1 MIPLGKVSV
10 FAASSWGGFFLEQR
24 MAKLYAEIAKME
36 AQDDGTVKVWGYA
49 SSEAVDSDGEIIA
62 AEAMKAAIP
71 DYMKF
76 GAVREMHG
84 SNAAGTAIEINVE
97 NDGRTFFGA
106 HIVDPVAVTKVK
118 TGVYKGFSIGGSV
131 TARDELNKSQIT
143 GLKLTE
149 ISLVDR
155 PANPDAVF
163 TCYKADKP
171 KDEEEADKDDKP
183 SDKSAEEKGDKPKD
197 GDKEPEAEE
206 KDGKDDKKDDEEE
219 DDKKDEAEKSASV
232 NLSESE
238 IAILKAVLAKA
249 EKPKDEPVAK
259 SMWQVKSLADV
270 LMSLEWLISD
280 ASYDGVDEAVIA
292 QIKESAGKLAES
304 LKALTVSEAD
314 KLVDGLAAKADKSDD
329 LAKAESVDELAK
341 AQDALKKSNDALA
354 KAQAEIESLKK
365 QAAPPKGS
373 TKAISKAEDNGEDPL
388 NGFEPIVKNDGSLDD
403 VATLVKAAQA
413 GRL

>member
-1 MIPLGKVSV
+1 
-10 FAASSWGGFFLEQR
+10 

-97 NDGRTFFGA
+97 DDGRTFFGA

-163 TCYKADKP
+163 TCFKADKP
-171 KDEEEADKDDKP
+171 KDEEEAADKDDKP
-183 SDKSAEEKGDKPKD
+183 SDKSAEEEGDKPKD
-197 GDKEPEAEE
+197 GDKEPEAED
-206 KDGKDDKKDDEEE
+206 KDGKDDKD
-219 DDKKDEAEKSASV
+219 DDKEDEAEKSASV
-232 NLSESE
+232 DLSESE
-238 IAILKAVLAKA
+238 IAVLKAVLAKA
-249 EKPKDEPVAK
+249 EKQEAVTKADEPVDESVSK
-259 SMWQVKSLADV
+259 S
-270 LMSLEWLISD
+270 
-280 ASYDGVDEAVIA
+280 
-292 QIKESAGKLAES
+292 
-304 LKALTVSEAD
+304 
-314 KLVDGLAAKADKSDD
+314 DKSDD
-329 LAKAESVDELAK
+329 LAKAKMADELAK

-373 TKAISKAEDNGEDPL
+373 TKSISKAEDNGEDPL
-388 NGFEPIVKNDGSLDD
+388 KGFEPIVKNDGSLDD
-403 VATLVKAAQA
+403 VATLVKAAQT

>member
-1 MIPLGKVSV
+1 MYGYSCFGRGYAEILIPLGKVSV
-10 FAASSWGGFFLEQR
+10 FAASLWGGFFLEQR

-97 NDGRTFFGA
+97 DDGRTFFGA

-163 TCYKADKP
+163 TCFKADKP
-171 KDEEEADKDDKP
+171 KDEEEVADKDDKP
-183 SDKSAEEKGDKPKD
+183 SDKPAEEEGDKPKD
-197 GDKEPEAEE
+197 GNKEPEAE
-206 KDGKDDKKDDEEE
+206 DKDDKDDKE
-219 DDKKDEAEKSASV
+219 DDTEKSASV

-238 IAILKAVLAKA
+238 ISILKAVLARF
-249 EKPKDEPVAK
+249 EK
-259 SMWQVKSLADV
+259 S
-270 LMSLEWLISD
+270 
-280 ASYDGVDEAVIA
+280 AV
-292 QIKESAGKLAES
+292 
-304 LKALTVSEAD
+304 
-314 KLVDGLAAKADKSDD
+314 SDD
-329 LAKAESVDELAK
+329 LVKAESADELAK

-373 TKAISKAEDNGEDPL
+373 AKAISKAEDNGEDPL
-388 NGFEPIVKNDGSLDD
+388 KGFQPIVKNDGSLDD

>member
-1 MIPLGKVSV
+1 
-10 FAASSWGGFFLEQR
+10 

-97 NDGRTFFGA
+97 DDGRTFFGA

-183 SDKSAEEKGDKPKD
+183 ADKADETPADDAVKAD
-197 GDKEPEAEE
+197 G
-206 KDGKDDKKDDEEE
+206 DKKDDKE
-219 DDKKDEAEKSASV
+219 DEAEKSASV
-232 NLSESE
+232 ELPESE

-270 LMSLEWLISD
+270 LMSMKWLIED
-280 ASYDGVDEAVIA
+280 AAYDNIDEAVIA
-292 QIKESAGKLAES
+292 QIKESAASLAES
-304 LKALTVSEAD
+304 LKALTASEAD

-388 NGFEPIVKNDGSLDD
+388 NGFEPIVKNDGSLDV
-403 VATLVKAAQA
+403 VATLIKAKQT

>member
-1 MIPLGKVSV
+1 
-10 FAASSWGGFFLEQR
+10 

-84 SNAAGTAIEINVE
+84 SSAAGTAIEINVE
-97 NDGRTFFGA
+97 DDGRTFFGA

-171 KDEEEADKDDKP
+171 KDEEEADKDEDDKP
-183 SDKSAEEKGDKPKD
+183 SDKSAEAEDDKPKD
-197 GDKEPEAEE
+197 GDKKPEAE
-206 KDGKDDKKDDEEE
+206 DKDDKDDDKE
-219 DDKKDEAEKSASV
+219 DDKEDEAEKSASV

-249 EKPKDEPVAK
+249 EKPKDDPVAK

-270 LMSLEWLISD
+270 LTSLKWLIED
-280 ASYDGVDEAVIA
+280 AAYDNIDEAVIA
-292 QIKESAGKLAES
+292 QIKESAASLAES

-388 NGFEPIVKNDGSLDD
+388 KGFEPIVKNDGSLDD
-403 VATLVKAAQA
+403 VATLVKAAQT

>member
-1 MIPLGKVSV
+1 
-10 FAASSWGGFFLEQR
+10 

-97 NDGRTFFGA
+97 DDGRTFFGA

-163 TCYKADKP
+163 TCFKADKP
-171 KDEEEADKDDKP
+171 KDEEEADKEDDNKTA
-183 SDKSAEEKGDKPKD
+183 DKTDETPDNDAEKAD
-197 GDKEPEAEE
+197 G
-206 KDGKDDKKDDEEE
+206 DKKDDK
-219 DDKKDEAEKSASV
+219 DDKEDETEKSASV
-232 NLSESE
+232 DLSESE
-238 IAILKAVLAKA
+238 IAILKAALAKA
-249 EKPKDEPVAK
+249 EKQKDEPIAK
-259 SMWQVKSLADV
+259 SMWQVKSLSDV
-270 LMSLEWLISD
+270 LTSLKWLIED
-280 ASYDGVDEAVIA
+280 AAYDKVDEAVIA
-292 QIKESAGKLAES
+292 QIKESAASLAES

-314 KLVDGLAAKADKSDD
+314 KLIDGLAAKADKSDD

-388 NGFEPIVKNDGSLDD
+388 NGFQPIVKNDGSLDD
-403 VATLVKAAQA
+403 VATLIKAAQT

>member
-1 MIPLGKVSV
+1 
-10 FAASSWGGFFLEQR
+10 

-97 NDGRTFFGA
+97 DDGRTFFGA

-171 KDEEEADKDDKP
+171 KAEEEADKDEDDKTA
-183 SDKSAEEKGDKPKD
+183 DKADETPADDAEKADDKAD
-197 GDKEPEAEE
+197 GK
-206 KDGKDDKKDDEEE
+206 KDDKEDET
-219 DDKKDEAEKSASV
+219 EKSASV

-249 EKPKDEPVAK
+249 EKPKDEPVTK

-270 LMSLEWLISD
+270 LMSLKWLIND
-280 ASYDGVDEAVIA
+280 AGYDGVDEAVIA
-292 QIKESAGKLAES
+292 QIKESAGSLAES

-314 KLVDGLAAKADKSDD
+314 KLVDGLAVKADKSDD

-373 TKAISKAEDNGEDPL
+373 AKAISKAEDNGEDPL
-388 NGFEPIVKNDGSLDD
+388 KGFQPIVKNDGSLDD
-403 VATLVKAAQA
+403 VATLVKAAQT

>member
-1 MIPLGKVSV
+1 
-10 FAASSWGGFFLEQR
+10 
-24 MAKLYAEIAKME
+24 MAKLYADITKME

-97 NDGRTFFGA
+97 DDGRTFFGA

-171 KDEEEADKDDKP
+171 KADEAADKDDKP
-183 SDKSAEEKGDKPKD
+183 SDKSAEDEGDKPKE
-197 GDKEPEAEE
+197 GDKEPEAED
-206 KDGKDDKKDDEEE
+206 KDGKDGKE
-219 DDKKDEAEKSASV
+219 DDKDDKEDEAEKSASV

-249 EKPKDEPVAK
+249 EKQEAVTK
-259 SMWQVKSLADV
+259 AD
-270 LMSLEWLISD
+270 
-280 ASYDGVDEAVIA
+280 GPVDEAVS
-292 QIKESAGKLAES
+292 KS
-304 LKALTVSEAD
+304 
-314 KLVDGLAAKADKSDD
+314 DKSDD
-329 LAKAESVDELAK
+329 LAKAEMADALAK

-388 NGFEPIVKNDGSLDD
+388 KGFEPIVKNDGSLDD
-403 VATLVKAAQA
+403 VATLVKAAQT

>member
-1 MIPLGKVSV
+1 MT
-10 FAASSWGGFFLEQR
+10 
-24 MAKLYAEIAKME
+24 KLYAEIAKME

-49 SSEAVDSDGEIIA
+49 SSEAVDSDGEVIA

-97 NDGRTFFGA
+97 DDGRTFFGA
-106 HIVDPVAVTKVK
+106 HIVDPIAVTKVK

-131 TARDELNKSQIT
+131 TARDDLNKSQIT

-163 TCYKADKP
+163 TCFKADKP
-171 KDEEEADKDDKP
+171 KADEEADKDED
-183 SDKSAEEKGDKPKD
+183 DKSADKTDETPADDAEKAD
-197 GDKEPEAEE
+197 G
-206 KDGKDDKKDDEEE
+206 DKKDDKE
-219 DDKKDEAEKSASV
+219 DKEDEAEKSASV

-249 EKPKDEPVAK
+249 DKPKDEPVAK
-259 SMWQVKSLADV
+259 SMYQVKSLADV
-270 LMSLEWLISD
+270 LMSLKWLVDD
-280 ASYDGVDEAVIA
+280 AVYVDIDEAVIA
-292 QIKESAGKLAES
+292 QIKESAASLAES
-304 LKALTVSEAD
+304 LKALAASEAD

-329 LAKAESVDELAK
+329 IAKAESADELAK

-373 TKAISKAEDNGEDPL
+373 TKAIGKAEDNGEDPL
-388 NGFEPIVKNDGSLDD
+388 KGFQPIVKNDGSLDD
-403 VATLVKAAQA
+403 VATLIKAAQT

>member
-1 MIPLGKVSV
+1 
-10 FAASSWGGFFLEQR
+10 

-49 SSEAVDSDGEIIA
+49 SSEAVDSDGEIIS

-163 TCYKADKP
+163 TCFKADKP
-171 KDEEEADKDDKP
+171 KDEEEAMDKDDKP
-183 SDKSAEEKGDKPKD
+183 SDKSTEEEDENPKD
-197 GDKEPEAEE
+197 GDKEPKAE
-206 KDGKDDKKDDEEE
+206 DKDDKDDS
-219 DDKKDEAEKSASV
+219 KKDEAEKSASV

-270 LMSLEWLISD
+270 LTSLKWLIED
-280 ASYDGVDEAVIA
+280 AAYDNIDEAVIA
-292 QIKESAGKLAES
+292 QIKESAGSLAES
-304 LKALTVSEAD
+304 LKALAASEAD
-314 KLVDGLAAKADKSDD
+314 KLVDGLAAKSDKSDD

-373 TKAISKAEDNGEDPL
+373 TKAIGKAEDNGEDPL
-388 NGFEPIVKNDGSLDD
+388 NGFQPIVKNDGSLDD
-403 VATLVKAAQA
+403 VATLIKAAQT

>member
-1 MIPLGKVSV
+1 
-10 FAASSWGGFFLEQR
+10 

-49 SSEAVDSDGEIIA
+49 SSEAVDSDGEVIA

-97 NDGRTFFGA
+97 DDGRTFFGA

-163 TCYKADKP
+163 TCFKADKP
-171 KDEEEADKDDKP
+171 KDEEEATDKDDEP
-183 SDKSAEEKGDKPKD
+183 ADKTDETPDDDAEKAD
-197 GDKEPEAEE
+197 G
-206 KDGKDDKKDDEEE
+206 DKKDDKE

-232 NLSESE
+232 ELSESE

-249 EKPKDEPVAK
+249 DKSEYEHKYEPVAK

-270 LMSLEWLISD
+270 LASLKWLIED
-280 ASYDGVDEAVIA
+280 AIYDDVDAAVIA
-292 QIKESAGKLAES
+292 QIKESAGSLAES

-329 LAKAESVDELAK
+329 LAKAESADELAK

-373 TKAISKAEDNGEDPL
+373 TKAIGKAEDNGEDPL
-388 NGFEPIVKNDGSLDD
+388 KGFQPIVKNDGSLDD
-403 VATLVKAAQA
+403 VATLVKAAQS

>member
-1 MIPLGKVSV
+1 
-10 FAASSWGGFFLEQR
+10 

-49 SSEAVDSDGEIIA
+49 SSEAVDSDGEVIA

-97 NDGRTFFGA
+97 DDGRTFFGA
-106 HIVDPVAVTKVK
+106 HIVDPIAVTKVK

-163 TCYKADKP
+163 TCFKADKP
-171 KDEEEADKDDKP
+171 KDGEEVADKDDELT
-183 SDKSAEEKGDKPKD
+183 DKADETPADDTEKAD
-197 GDKEPEAEE
+197 
-206 KDGKDDKKDDEEE
+206 DDKKDDKE
-219 DDKKDEAEKSASV
+219 DDKKDDAEKSASV
-232 NLSESE
+232 ELSESE

-270 LMSLEWLISD
+270 LMSLKWLIED
-280 ASYDGVDEAVIA
+280 AVYGNIDEAVIA
-292 QIKESAGKLAES
+292 QIKESAGSLAES

-314 KLVDGLAAKADKSDD
+314 NLVDGLAAKADKSDD
-329 LAKAESVDELAK
+329 LAKAESADELAK

-373 TKAISKAEDNGEDPL
+373 TKAIGKAEDNGEDPL

-403 VATLVKAAQA
+403 VATLIKAKQT

>member
-1 MIPLGKVSV
+1 
-10 FAASSWGGFFLEQR
+10 

-97 NDGRTFFGA
+97 DDGRTFFGA

-171 KDEEEADKDDKP
+171 KDEEEAANKDDEP
-183 SDKSAEEKGDKPKD
+183 ADKADETPVDDTEKAD
-197 GDKEPEAEE
+197 G
-206 KDGKDDKKDDEEE
+206 DKKDDKE

-270 LMSLEWLISD
+270 LMSLKWLIND
-280 ASYDGVDEAVIA
+280 AGYDGVDESVIA
-292 QIKESAGKLAES
+292 QIKESAGSLAES

-329 LAKAESVDELAK
+329 LAKAESADELAK

-365 QAAPPKGS
+365 QAATPKGS
-373 TKAISKAEDNGEDPL
+373 TKAIGKAEDNGEDPL
-388 NGFEPIVKNDGSLDD
+388 NGFQPIVKNDGSLDD
-403 VATLVKAAQA
+403 VATLVKAAHT

>member
-1 MIPLGKVSV
+1 
-10 FAASSWGGFFLEQR
+10 

-49 SSEAVDSDGEIIA
+49 SSEAVDSDGETIA

-97 NDGRTFFGA
+97 DDGRTFFGA

-163 TCYKADKP
+163 TCFKADKP
-171 KDEEEADKDDKP
+171 KDEEGADKDEDDKP
-183 SDKSAEEKGDKPKD
+183 SDKSAEDEDDKPKD
-197 GDKEPEAEE
+197 GAQKPEAE
-206 KDGKDDKKDDEEE
+206 DKDDKDDKE
-219 DDKKDEAEKSASV
+219 DDKEDETEKSASV

-249 EKPKDEPVAK
+249 EKLEAAPK
-259 SMWQVKSLADV
+259 AD
-270 LMSLEWLISD
+270 D
-280 ASYDGVDEAVIA
+280 PVDEAVS
-292 QIKESAGKLAES
+292 KS
-304 LKALTVSEAD
+304 
-314 KLVDGLAAKADKSDD
+314 DKSDD
-329 LAKAESVDELAK
+329 LAKAEMADALAK

-373 TKAISKAEDNGEDPL
+373 TKAISKAEDNGEDLL
-388 NGFEPIVKNDGSLDD
+388 NGFQPIVKNDGSLDD
-403 VATLVKAAQA
+403 VATLVKAAQT

>member
-1 MIPLGKVSV
+1 
-10 FAASSWGGFFLEQR
+10 

-97 NDGRTFFGA
+97 DDGRTFFGA

-171 KDEEEADKDDKP
+171 KDDEEADNDEDDKPADKADETPADDAEKADGDKKDDKDDK
-183 SDKSAEEKGDKPKD
+183 E
-197 GDKEPEAEE
+197 
-206 KDGKDDKKDDEEE
+206 DET
-219 DDKKDEAEKSASV
+219 EKSASV

-238 IAILKAVLAKA
+238 ITILKAVLAKA

-270 LMSLEWLISD
+270 LMSLKWLISD
-280 ASYDGVDEAVIA
+280 AGYDGVDEAVIA
-292 QIKESAGKLAES
+292 QIKESAASLAES

-388 NGFEPIVKNDGSLDD
+388 NGFQPIVKNDGSLDD
-403 VATLVKAAQA
+403 VATLVKAAQT

>member
-1 MIPLGKVSV
+1 
-10 FAASSWGGFFLEQR
+10 

-97 NDGRTFFGA
+97 DDGRTFFGA

-171 KDEEEADKDDKP
+171 KAEEEADKDEDDKP
-183 SDKSAEEKGDKPKD
+183 SDKSAEEEGDKPKD
-197 GDKEPEAEE
+197 GDKKPEAED
-206 KDGKDDKKDDEEE
+206 KDDKGDKSGKDDKE
-219 DDKKDEAEKSASV
+219 DDKEDETEKSESV
-232 NLSESE
+232 NLSEPE

-249 EKPKDEPVAK
+249 EKQEAAAKADEPVDESVSK
-259 SMWQVKSLADV
+259 S
-270 LMSLEWLISD
+270 
-280 ASYDGVDEAVIA
+280 
-292 QIKESAGKLAES
+292 
-304 LKALTVSEAD
+304 
-314 KLVDGLAAKADKSDD
+314 DKSDD
-329 LAKAESVDELAK
+329 LAKAEMADALAK

-388 NGFEPIVKNDGSLDD
+388 KGFQPIVKNDGSLDD
-403 VATLVKAAQA
+403 VATLIKAKQT

>member
-1 MIPLGKVSV
+1 
-10 FAASSWGGFFLEQR
+10 

-49 SSEAVDSDGEIIA
+49 SSEAVDSDGEVIA

-97 NDGRTFFGA
+97 DDGRTFFGA

-163 TCYKADKP
+163 TCFKADKP
-171 KDEEEADKDDKP
+171 KDEEEATDKDDEP
-183 SDKSAEEKGDKPKD
+183 TDKADETPADDTEKADS
-197 GDKEPEAEE
+197 
-206 KDGKDDKKDDEEE
+206 DKKDDKE

-270 LMSLEWLISD
+270 LASLKWLIED
-280 ASYDGVDEAVIA
+280 AAYDNIDETVIA
-292 QIKESAGKLAES
+292 QIKESAASLAES
-304 LKALTVSEAD
+304 LKALTISEAD

-365 QAAPPKGS
+365 QAAPPKGN
-373 TKAISKAEDNGEDPL
+373 TKAIGKAEDNGEDPL
-388 NGFEPIVKNDGSLDD
+388 KGFQPIVKNDGSLDD
-403 VATLVKAAQA
+403 VATLVKAAQT

>member
-1 MIPLGKVSV
+1 
-10 FAASSWGGFFLEQR
+10 

-97 NDGRTFFGA
+97 DDGRTFFGA

-163 TCYKADKP
+163 TCFKADKP
-171 KDEEEADKDDKP
+171 KDEEEADK
-183 SDKSAEEKGDKPKD
+183 E
-197 GDKEPEAEE
+197 EAEKPTDKADETPADDAE
-206 KDGKDDKKDDEEE
+206 KADGKADGKKDDKEDET
-219 DDKKDEAEKSASV
+219 EKSASV
-232 NLSESE
+232 ELSESE

-249 EKPKDEPVAK
+249 EKPKDEPIAK
-259 SMWQVKSLADV
+259 SMWQVKSLSDV
-270 LMSLEWLISD
+270 LMSLKWLIND
-280 ASYDGVDEAVIA
+280 AGYDGVDEAVIA
-292 QIKESAGKLAES
+292 QIKESAGSLAES

-314 KLVDGLAAKADKSDD
+314 KLVDGLSAKADKSDD

-388 NGFEPIVKNDGSLDD
+388 NGFQPIVKNDGSLDD
-403 VATLVKAAQA
+403 VATLIKAAQT

>member
-1 MIPLGKVSV
+1 
-10 FAASSWGGFFLEQR
+10 

-97 NDGRTFFGA
+97 DDGRTFFGA

-131 TARDELNKSQIT
+131 IARDELNKSQIT

-171 KDEEEADKDDKP
+171 KAEEEADKDDKP
-183 SDKSAEEKGDKPKD
+183 SDKSAEEESDKPKG
-197 GDKEPEAEE
+197 GDKEPEAE
-206 KDGKDDKKDDEEE
+206 DKDDKDDKE

-232 NLSESE
+232 NLSESG

-249 EKPKDEPVAK
+249 EKPKYEPVAK

-270 LMSLEWLISD
+270 LVSLKWLIHD
-280 ASYDGVDEAVIA
+280 AGYDGTDEDVVA
-292 QIKESAGKLAES
+292 QIKESAASLAES

-388 NGFEPIVKNDGSLDD
+388 KGFEPIVKNDGSLDD
-403 VATLVKAAQA
+403 VATLIKAKQT

>member
-1 MIPLGKVSV
+1 MT
-10 FAASSWGGFFLEQR
+10 
-24 MAKLYAEIAKME
+24 KLYAEIAKME

-49 SSEAVDSDGEIIA
+49 SSEAVDSDGEVIA

-97 NDGRTFFGA
+97 DDGRTFFGA
-106 HIVDPVAVTKVK
+106 HIVDPIAVTKVK

-163 TCYKADKP
+163 TCFKADKP
-171 KDEEEADKDDKP
+171 KDEEEATDTDGKP
-183 SDKSAEEKGDKPKD
+183 SDKSTEEEDENPKD
-197 GDKEPEAEE
+197 GDKEPKTE
-206 KDGKDDKKDDEEE
+206 DKDD
-219 DDKKDEAEKSASV
+219 KDEAEKSASV

-249 EKPKDEPVAK
+249 DKPKDEPVAK
-259 SMWQVKSLADV
+259 SMYQVKSLADV
-270 LMSLEWLISD
+270 LMSLKWLVDD
-280 ASYDGVDEAVIA
+280 AVYVDIDEAVIA
-292 QIKESAGKLAES
+292 RIKESAASLAES
-304 LKALTVSEAD
+304 LKALAASEAD

-329 LAKAESVDELAK
+329 IAKAESADELAK

-373 TKAISKAEDNGEDPL
+373 TKAIGKAEDNGEDPL
-388 NGFEPIVKNDGSLDD
+388 KGFQPIVKNDGSLDD
-403 VATLVKAAQA
+403 VATLIKAAQT

>member
-1 MIPLGKVSV
+1 
-10 FAASSWGGFFLEQR
+10 

-49 SSEAVDSDGEIIA
+49 SSEAVDSDGEVIA

-97 NDGRTFFGA
+97 DDGRTFFGA

-118 TGVYKGFSIGGSV
+118 TGVYKGFSIGGTV

-163 TCYKADKP
+163 TCFKADKP

-183 SDKSAEEKGDKPKD
+183 ANKTDETPADDTEKAD
-197 GDKEPEAEE
+197 G
-206 KDGKDDKKDDEEE
+206 DKKDDKE
-219 DDKKDEAEKSASV
+219 DDKKDETKKSASV
-232 NLSESE
+232 ELSESE

-249 EKPKDEPVAK
+249 
-259 SMWQVKSLADV
+259 
-270 LMSLEWLISD
+270 
-280 ASYDGVDEAVIA
+280 
-292 QIKESAGKLAES
+292 
-304 LKALTVSEAD
+304 
-314 KLVDGLAAKADKSDD
+314 DKSDD
-329 LAKAESVDELAK
+329 LAKAESADELAK

-373 TKAISKAEDNGEDPL
+373 TKAIGKAEDNGEDPL
-388 NGFEPIVKNDGSLDD
+388 NGFQPIVKNDGSLDD
-403 VATLVKAAQA
+403 VATLVKAAQT

>member
-1 MIPLGKVSV
+1 
-10 FAASSWGGFFLEQR
+10 

-97 NDGRTFFGA
+97 DDGRTFFGA

-171 KDEEEADKDDKP
+171 KDEEEADKAENDKP
-183 SDKSAEEKGDKPKD
+183 SDKSAEEEGDKPKD
-197 GDKEPEAEE
+197 GDKEPEAED
-206 KDGKDDKKDDEEE
+206 KDDKDDKKDDKE
-219 DDKKDEAEKSASV
+219 DEAEKSASL

-270 LMSLEWLISD
+270 LTSLKWLIED
-280 ASYDGVDEAVIA
+280 AAYDNIDEAVIA
-292 QIKESAGKLAES
+292 QIKESAGSLAES

-403 VATLVKAAQA
+403 VATLIKAKQT

>member
-1 MIPLGKVSV
+1 
-10 FAASSWGGFFLEQR
+10 

-49 SSEAVDSDGEIIA
+49 SSEAVDSDGEVIA

-97 NDGRTFFGA
+97 DDGRTFFGA

-163 TCYKADKP
+163 TCFKADKP
-171 KDEEEADKDDKP
+171 KDDDEVDKAEDDKP
-183 SDKSAEEKGDKPKD
+183 SDKADETPADDAEKAD
-197 GDKEPEAEE
+197 GNK
-206 KDGKDDKKDDEEE
+206 KDDKKDET
-219 DDKKDEAEKSASV
+219 EKSASV
-232 NLSESE
+232 ELSESE

-270 LMSLEWLISD
+270 LISLKWLIND
-280 ASYDGVDEAVIA
+280 AGYDGVDESVIA
-292 QIKESAGKLAES
+292 QIKESAGSLAES

-365 QAAPPKGS
+365 QAAPPKVS
-373 TKAISKAEDNGEDPL
+373 TKAIGKAEDNGEDPL
-388 NGFEPIVKNDGSLDD
+388 NGFQPIVKNDGSLDD
-403 VATLVKAAQA
+403 VATLVKAAHT

>member
-1 MIPLGKVSV
+1 
-10 FAASSWGGFFLEQR
+10 

-49 SSEAVDSDGEIIA
+49 SSEAVDSDGEVIA

-97 NDGRTFFGA
+97 DDGRTFFGA

-163 TCYKADKP
+163 TCFKADKP
-171 KDEEEADKDDKP
+171 KDDEEATDKDDEP
-183 SDKSAEEKGDKPKD
+183 ADKADETPADDTEKAD
-197 GDKEPEAEE
+197 G
-206 KDGKDDKKDDEEE
+206 DKKDDKE

-238 IAILKAVLAKA
+238 IAILKTVLAKA

-270 LMSLEWLISD
+270 LMSLKWLIND
-280 ASYDGVDEAVIA
+280 AGYDGVDETVIA
-292 QIKESAGKLAES
+292 QIKESASSLAES

-329 LAKAESVDELAK
+329 LAKAEPADELAK

-373 TKAISKAEDNGEDPL
+373 TKAIGKAEDNGEDPL
-388 NGFEPIVKNDGSLDD
+388 NGFQPIVKDDGSLDD
-403 VATLVKAAQA
+403 VATLVKAAQT

>member
-1 MIPLGKVSV
+1 
-10 FAASSWGGFFLEQR
+10 

-49 SSEAVDSDGEIIA
+49 SSEAVDSDGEVIA

-97 NDGRTFFGA
+97 DDGRTFFGA

-163 TCYKADKP
+163 TCFKADKP
-171 KDEEEADKDDKP
+171 KDGEETADKDDEP
-183 SDKSAEEKGDKPKD
+183 AEKSAEEEGDKPKD
-197 GDKEPEAEE
+197 GDKEPEAEN
-206 KDGKDDKKDDEEE
+206 KDGKDDKD

-270 LMSLEWLISD
+270 LMSLKWLIED
-280 ASYDGVDEAVIA
+280 AAYDNIDETVIA
-292 QIKESAGKLAES
+292 QIKESAASLAES

-341 AQDALKKSNDALA
+341 AQDALKKSNDALT

-373 TKAISKAEDNGEDPL
+373 TKAIGKAEDSGEDPL
-388 NGFEPIVKNDGSLDD
+388 QGFQPIVKNDGSLDD
-403 VATLVKAAQA
+403 VATLVKAVQI

>member
-1 MIPLGKVSV
+1 
-10 FAASSWGGFFLEQR
+10 

-49 SSEAVDSDGEIIA
+49 SSEAVDSDGEVIA

-97 NDGRTFFGA
+97 DDGRTFFGA
-106 HIVDPVAVTKVK
+106 HIVDPIAVTKVK

-163 TCYKADKP
+163 TCFKADKP
-171 KDEEEADKDDKP
+171 KDEEEMANKDDEP
-183 SDKSAEEKGDKPKD
+183 ADKSAEDKDDKPKD
-197 GDKEPEAEE
+197 GDKEPEAED
-206 KDGKDDKKDDEEE
+206 KGGKDDKKDDKE
-219 DDKKDEAEKSASV
+219 DEAEKSASV

-249 EKPKDEPVAK
+249 DKSEYEHKYEPVAK

-270 LMSLEWLISD
+270 LASLKWLIED
-280 ASYDGVDEAVIA
+280 AIYDDVDAAVIA
-292 QIKESAGKLAES
+292 QIKESAGSLAES

-329 LAKAESVDELAK
+329 LAKAESADELAK

-373 TKAISKAEDNGEDPL
+373 TKAIGKAEDNGEDPL
-388 NGFEPIVKNDGSLDD
+388 NGFQPIVKNDGSLDD
-403 VATLVKAAQA
+403 VATLVKAAQT

>member
-1 MIPLGKVSV
+1 
-10 FAASSWGGFFLEQR
+10 

-49 SSEAVDSDGEIIA
+49 SSEAVDSDGEVIA

-97 NDGRTFFGA
+97 DDGRTFFGA

-163 TCYKADKP
+163 TCFKADKP
-171 KDEEEADKDDKP
+171 KDEEEAADKDDEP
-183 SDKSAEEKGDKPKD
+183 ADKADETPVDDTEKADS
-197 GDKEPEAEE
+197 
-206 KDGKDDKKDDEEE
+206 DKKDDKE

-249 EKPKDEPVAK
+249 EKQKDEPVAK

-270 LMSLEWLISD
+270 LASLKWLIED
-280 ASYDGVDEAVIA
+280 AAYDNIDEAVIA
-292 QIKESAGKLAES
+292 QIKESAGSLAES

-329 LAKAESVDELAK
+329 LAKAESADELAK
-341 AQDALKKSNDALA
+341 AQDALKKSNKALA
-354 KAQAEIESLKK
+354 EAQAEIESLKK

-373 TKAISKAEDNGEDPL
+373 AKAISKAEDNGEDPL
-388 NGFEPIVKNDGSLDD
+388 NGFQPIVKNDGSLDD
-403 VATLVKAAQA
+403 VATLIKAKQT

>member
-1 MIPLGKVSV
+1 
-10 FAASSWGGFFLEQR
+10 

-97 NDGRTFFGA
+97 DDGRTFFGA

-163 TCYKADKP
+163 TCFKADKP
-171 KDEEEADKDDKP
+171 KDDEETADKDDE
-183 SDKSAEEKGDKPKD
+183 SADKADETPDDDAEKAD
-197 GDKEPEAEE
+197 G
-206 KDGKDDKKDDEEE
+206 DKKDDKE

-232 NLSESE
+232 ELSESE

-270 LMSLEWLISD
+270 LMSLKWLIED
-280 ASYDGVDEAVIA
+280 AAYDNIDETVIA
-292 QIKESAGKLAES
+292 QIKESAGSLAES
-304 LKALTVSEAD
+304 LKALVASEAD

-329 LAKAESVDELAK
+329 LAKAESADELAK

-388 NGFEPIVKNDGSLDD
+388 NGFQPIVKNDGSLDD
-403 VATLVKAAQA
+403 VATLVKAAHA

>member
-1 MIPLGKVSV
+1 
-10 FAASSWGGFFLEQR
+10 

-97 NDGRTFFGA
+97 DDGRTFFGA

-171 KDEEEADKDDKP
+171 KAEEEADKDDKP
-183 SDKSAEEKGDKPKD
+183 SDKSAEDEDDKPKD
-197 GDKEPEAEE
+197 GDKEPEAED
-206 KDGKDDKKDDEEE
+206 KDNKDDDKDDKEDET
-219 DDKKDEAEKSASV
+219 EKSASV
-232 NLSESE
+232 DLSESE

-249 EKPKDEPVAK
+249 EKPKDEPVTK

-270 LMSLEWLISD
+270 LMSLKWLIEE
-280 ASYDGVDEAVIA
+280 AAYDNIDEAVIA
-292 QIKESAGKLAES
+292 QIKESAGSLAES
-304 LKALTVSEAD
+304 LKTLTVSEAD
-314 KLVDGLAAKADKSDD
+314 KLVDGLAVKADKSDD

-403 VATLVKAAQA
+403 VATLIKAKQT

>member
-1 MIPLGKVSV
+1 
-10 FAASSWGGFFLEQR
+10 

-97 NDGRTFFGA
+97 DDGRTFFGA

-183 SDKSAEEKGDKPKD
+183 SDKSAEEEGDKPKD
-197 GDKEPEAEE
+197 GDKKPEAEE
-206 KDGKDDKKDDEEE
+206 KDDKDDKEDET
-219 DDKKDEAEKSASV
+219 EKSASV
-232 NLSESE
+232 DLSESE
-238 IAILKAVLAKA
+238 IAILKAVLARF
-249 EKPKDEPVAK
+249 EKSAV
-259 SMWQVKSLADV
+259 
-270 LMSLEWLISD
+270 SD
-280 ASYDGVDEAVIA
+280 G
-292 QIKESAGKLAES
+292 
-304 LKALTVSEAD
+304 
-314 KLVDGLAAKADKSDD
+314 

-373 TKAISKAEDNGEDPL
+373 AKAISKAEDNGEDPL
-388 NGFEPIVKNDGSLDD
+388 KGFQPIVKNDGSLDD
-403 VATLVKAAQA
+403 VATLVKAAQT

>member
-1 MIPLGKVSV
+1 
-10 FAASSWGGFFLEQR
+10 

-62 AEAMKAAIP
+62 AEAIKAAIP

-97 NDGRTFFGA
+97 DDGRTFFGA

-171 KDEEEADKDDKP
+171 KDEEESADKDDKP
-183 SDKSAEEKGDKPKD
+183 SDKSAEEEGDKPKD
-197 GDKEPEAEE
+197 GDKEPEAED
-206 KDGKDDKKDDEEE
+206 KDGKDHKKDDEE
-219 DDKKDEAEKSASV
+219 DGKKDDAEKSASV
-232 NLSESE
+232 DLSETE
-238 IAILKAVLAKA
+238 IAILKSVLAKA
-249 EKPKDEPVAK
+249 EKQEAATKTDEPVDESVSK
-259 SMWQVKSLADV
+259 S
-270 LMSLEWLISD
+270 
-280 ASYDGVDEAVIA
+280 
-292 QIKESAGKLAES
+292 
-304 LKALTVSEAD
+304 
-314 KLVDGLAAKADKSDD
+314 DKSDD
-329 LAKAESVDELAK
+329 LAKAEMADALAK

-373 TKAISKAEDNGEDPL
+373 AKAISKAEDNGEDPL
-388 NGFEPIVKNDGSLDD
+388 NGFQPVVKNDGSLDD

>member
-1 MIPLGKVSV
+1 
-10 FAASSWGGFFLEQR
+10 

-49 SSEAVDSDGEIIA
+49 SSEAVDSDGEVIA

-97 NDGRTFFGA
+97 DDGRTFFGA

-163 TCYKADKP
+163 TCFKADKP
-171 KDEEEADKDDKP
+171 KDEEEADKDED
-183 SDKSAEEKGDKPKD
+183 DKSADKADETPADDTEKAG
-197 GDKEPEAEE
+197 GE
-206 KDGKDDKKDDEEE
+206 KVDDKE

-270 LMSLEWLISD
+270 LVSLKWLIND
-280 ASYDGVDEAVIA
+280 AGYDGVDEAVIA
-292 QIKESAGKLAES
+292 QIKESAASLAET
-304 LKALTVSEAD
+304 LKVLTVSEAD
-314 KLVDGLAAKADKSDD
+314 KLVDGLAVKSDKSDD
-329 LAKAESVDELAK
+329 LAKAESADELAK

-373 TKAISKAEDNGEDPL
+373 TKAIGKAEDNGEDPL
-388 NGFEPIVKNDGSLDD
+388 NGFQPIVKNDGSLDD
-403 VATLVKAAQA
+403 VATLVKAAQT

>member
-1 MIPLGKVSV
+1 
-10 FAASSWGGFFLEQR
+10 

-97 NDGRTFFGA
+97 DDGRTFFGA

-171 KDEEEADKDDKP
+171 KADEEADKAEDDKP
-183 SDKSAEEKGDKPKD
+183 SDKADETPADDAEKAGS
-197 GDKEPEAEE
+197 
-206 KDGKDDKKDDEEE
+206 DKKDDKE
-219 DDKKDEAEKSASV
+219 DETEKSASV

-249 EKPKDEPVAK
+249 DKPKDEPVTK

-270 LMSLEWLISD
+270 LMSMKWLIED
-280 ASYDGVDEAVIA
+280 AAYDNIDEAVIA
-292 QIKESAGKLAES
+292 QIKESAGSLAES
-304 LKALTVSEAD
+304 LKALTVSESD
-314 KLVDGLAAKADKSDD
+314 RLVDGLAAKADKSDD

-388 NGFEPIVKNDGSLDD
+388 KGFQPIVKNDGSLDD
-403 VATLVKAAQA
+403 VATLIKAAQTGPSVTPLTGGFLLSGA
-413 GRL
+413 INERESTHTRNN